1 MPRFSIIIPTYNRA
15 ESVTNTLESCF
26 KQSFADF
33 EIVVVDDGS
42 KDNTVEVLQGVS
54 DERLKIVTQKN
65 AGPAAARNT
74 GMDNASGDYIAFLD
88 SDDVWYP
95 DFLACANDMLNQNAD
110 QVLYGQIIMDRG
122 VGRYW
127 VKPDRVI
134 GADESIYDYLY
145 VDGMFIQTSTMVM
158 PAKLKDT
165 VRWDETVTFG
175 DNDQFAIDLWHTGT
189 PFALLPKPLTLY
201 ADIMSPDALSQ
212 LPIFGG
218 DTSKH
223 TNFFDWMATQK
234 EHMSDKA
241 WAGYKARFESVGM
254 AKKSPIKTLKI
265 LWQANRAGA
274 MSAKAAVRQALQCFF
289 PAFYRRLV
297 DQYVKL
303 RGLPLSDIQR

>member
-1 MPRFSIIIPTYNRA
+1 MPRFSIIIPAYNSA
-15 ESVTNTLESCF
+15 DSVTDTLESCF
-26 KQSFADF
+26 LQAFEDF

-42 KDNTVEVLQGVS
+42 KDNTLEVLKS
-54 DERLKIVTQKN
+54 IKDPRLKIVAQEN

-74 GMDNASGDYIAFLD
+74 GMDNASGDFIAFLD
-88 SDDVWYP
+88 SDDEWYP
-95 DFLACANDMLNQNAD
+95 DFLATASQMLDANAE
-110 QVLYGQIIMDRG
+110 QVIYGQIIMDRG

-127 VKPDRVI
+127 IKPDRAI
-134 GADESIYDYLY
+134 GVDESIFDYLY
-145 VDGMFIQTSTMVM
+145 VDGMFIQTSTIVM

-201 ADIMSPDALSQ
+201 SDIMSPTALSQ

-218 DTSKH
+218 DTSAH

-234 EHMSDKA
+234 DKMTDQA
-241 WAGYKARFESVGM
+241 WAGYLARFESVGV
-254 AKKSPIKTLKI
+254 AKHSPFKALQL
-265 LWQANRAGA
+265 LWRANRAGA
-274 MSAKAAVRQALQCFF
+274 MSAKGAARQALQCFF

-297 DQYVKL
+297 NQYVRL
-303 RGLPLSDIQR
+303 RGLPLSDVQP